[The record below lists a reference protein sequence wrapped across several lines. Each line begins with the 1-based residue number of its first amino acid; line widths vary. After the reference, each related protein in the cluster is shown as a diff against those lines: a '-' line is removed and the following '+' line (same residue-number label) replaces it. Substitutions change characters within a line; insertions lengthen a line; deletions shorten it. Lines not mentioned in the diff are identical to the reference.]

1 MRGPKIRFEGLK
13 SDDWDGSG
21 RRFEPPGAID
31 PRGYAGRYGFFWKTP
46 LVRDFRRFWSVMIF
60 GATMRVVSRGFLLG
74 LPIYFPPSNTH
85 LHGWDCPLSLTLI
98 GLGIGITRSYA
109 ALDTEIRA
117 VIRTWPFLC
126 G

>member
-1 MRGPKIRFEGLK
+1 MEGLKIRVWGLK

-60 GATMRVVSRGFLLG
+60 GATMRAVRDAFFSIIHV
-74 LPIYFPPSNTH
+74 
-85 LHGWDCPLSLTLI
+85 LSLTHTLT
-98 GLGIGITRSYA
+98 LMDCLLSLSLNRSVYS
-109 ALDTEIRA
+109 DY
-117 VIRTWPFLC
+117 
-126 G
+126 